1 METQRPNWCPHNEY
15 IFKAESQ
22 NAMCVGKL
30 PNPVRHDKEGEFD
43 FNTHR
48 LCLDTRETGH
58 GIFDLQ
64 INKGDAWNLARILKT
79 VI

>member
-1 METQRPNWCPHNEY
+1 MNKPDWCPHEDCK
-15 IFKAESQ
+15 FKVQSQ
-22 NAMCVGKL
+22 SMMCVGEL
-30 PNPVRHDKEGEFD
+30 PSPEPHDND

-64 INKGDAWNLARILKT
+64 LNRGDACNLIRLLKT
-79 VI
+79 ITD

>member
-1 METQRPNWCPHNEY
+1 MMRRPDWCPHVTCN
-15 IFKAESQ
+15 FLCHSQ
-22 NAMCVGKL
+22 NKVCIGLL
-30 PNPVRHDKEGEFD
+30 PFKQEHDGD

-64 INKGDAWNLARILKT
+64 INWTDSWNLIRLLKL
-79 VI
+79 VKEDK

>member
-1 METQRPNWCPHNEY
+1 MKNVPDWCPHKDCKF
-15 IFKAESQ
+15 IRQMQ
-22 NAMCVGKL
+22 NAMCVGEL
-30 PNPVRHDKEGEFD
+30 PKPEPHGND

-64 INKGDAWNLARILKT
+64 INHTDIYNLKLLFRNL
-79 VI
+79 